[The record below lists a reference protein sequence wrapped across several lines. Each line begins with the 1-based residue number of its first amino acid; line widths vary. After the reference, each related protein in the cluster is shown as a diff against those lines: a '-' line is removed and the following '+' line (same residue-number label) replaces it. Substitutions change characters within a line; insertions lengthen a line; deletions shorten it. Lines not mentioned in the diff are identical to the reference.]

1 MVIFVVFLIPAVFH
15 SCLSIFVFLSDSV
28 CPSDSVF
35 LISYSVSRLF
45 CLSRF
50 VFCFKKK
57 VCNVFKP
64 WRETRSLP
72 SLFQDCVLPQIIKLI
87 VSSSEKILDNLNV
100 VVGRQVKWQ
109 NSPPSVTV
117 HGPRFLELHGNLSR
131 EKNVKIKKLL

>member
-1 MVIFVVFLIPAVFH
+1 M
-15 SCLSIFVFLSDSV
+15 CLSV
-28 CPSDSVF
+28 SVF

-45 CLSRF
+45 CLSHF

-64 WRETRSLP
+64 WRETRSVP
-72 SLFQDCVLPQIIKLI
+72 SLFQDCVLPQIFKLI

-109 NSPPSVTV
+109 NSPPLVTV
-117 HGPRFLELHGNLSR
+117 HGPELLELHGNLSR
-131 EKNVKIKKLL
+131 EKKVKSKKLL